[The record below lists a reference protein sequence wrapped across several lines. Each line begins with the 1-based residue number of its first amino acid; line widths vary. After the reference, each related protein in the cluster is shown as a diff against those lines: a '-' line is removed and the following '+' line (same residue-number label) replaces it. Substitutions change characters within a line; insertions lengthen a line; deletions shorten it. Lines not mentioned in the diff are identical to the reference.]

1 MPRPLQDLR
10 QPGTKQPHSRGA
22 TRDLEFLPRS
32 FRSVENKEL
41 GDVILRF
48 RILLN
53 VVVAKN
59 QIAWIGRQDA
69 DVFFVLW
76 DAETFWQSVD
86 EGALTSRTASSEQ
99 QVVALPITEEHK
111 VVGRAASH
119 PHRIEVSEVLRT
131 SRGDPGRKR
140 SETERHFFEV
150 NWGIELRIFGET
162 QKLLH
167 RPAVSH

>member
-32 FRSVENKEL
+32 FRSIVNKEL
-41 GDVILRF
+41 ADVILRF

-59 QIAWIGRQDA
+59 QIARIGRQDA

-76 DAETFWQSVD
+76 DAEAFGQGVD
-86 EGALTSRTASSEQ
+86 GDALTFHTASSE
-99 QVVALPITEEHK
+99 
-111 VVGRAASH
+111 
-119 PHRIEVSEVLRT
+119 
-131 SRGDPGRKR
+131 
-140 SETERHFFEV
+140 
-150 NWGIELRIFGET
+150 
-162 QKLLH
+162 
-167 RPAVSH
+167 